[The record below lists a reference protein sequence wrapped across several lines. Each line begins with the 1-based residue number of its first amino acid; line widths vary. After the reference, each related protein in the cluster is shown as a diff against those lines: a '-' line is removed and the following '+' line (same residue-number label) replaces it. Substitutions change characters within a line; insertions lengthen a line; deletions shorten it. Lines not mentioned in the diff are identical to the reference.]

1 MTLDGNITYQ
11 NDGKREY
18 DLQLDPT
25 TRSAI
30 QASDIQ
36 LFQKLKQ
43 KQDHTYYQNKII
55 SQSKFY

>member
-55 SQSKFY
+55 S